1 MFGCLVV
8 WLFGCLN
15 VWLHCAD
22 LNSEKDSEIR
32 IHSCNSPS
40 FAIIRFNSCNS
51 FLSER
56 RIYNPENLCRF
67 VGGSGHQVIYNGVA
81 VNAVAL
87 VEDGSYRGRIL
98 PVQASAQHKQEFS
111 FVRYDTFFASGR
123 RLEVDKKRPM

>member
-67 VGGSGHQVIYNGVA
+67 VGGSGHQVIYNGVV

-87 VEDGSYRGRIL
+87 VEDEVIAAVFYQYR
-98 PVQASAQHKQEFS
+98 SAQHKQEFLLL
-111 FVRYDTFFASGR
+111 FIM
-123 RLEVDKKRPM
+123 ECI